1 MNSLRVPAGK
11 ASMKRMLA
19 LSILLLCSMASAQ
32 GKYRWGHKPT
42 SQNPDDYSIKV
53 HISATHFRTF
63 CSGNSPCSNG
73 VYLDAVLDGQ
83 NVELFGNL
91 DKHQSEQIELGDY
104 LAMLP
109 QKPPYAGLAVVG
121 QRYYVLLPDRSAW
134 VCHITGLSE

>member
-32 GKYRWGHKPT
+32 GKYRWGQKPT

-91 DKHQSEQIELGDY
+91 DKHQSEQIELGD
-104 LAMLP
+104 LSRHAAAEAPLRRP
-109 QKPPYAGLAVVG
+109 GSRRPEVLCASAG
-121 QRYYVLLPDRSAW
+121 
-134 VCHITGLSE
+134 